1 MRLSRRLAAL
11 IALLTL
17 AVLYVSLVLID
28 ARVLRS
34 VQVDLTAG
42 HVYTLAPGTLR
53 IAGSLHEPVDLYLY
67 FSRHAARDLPQL
79 RAYAQRVELLL
90 HDIAEHAHGRIRIR
104 VIDPAP
110 YSDAEERAQAL
121 GLTPA
126 PGGVNGGRIFFG
138 IAGTNT
144 TDGVQV
150 IPFLQRD
157 KESFL
162 EYDVARMIQQL
173 DQRQRPVIGL
183 ISSLPVQ
190 GGGADATPPWTAF
203 RQLGQL
209 FRVRPLDGA
218 TLRAIPADVK
228 VLLLVQPAG
237 LTPVAQRAIDRYV
250 QQGGH
255 VALFMDPD
263 PESIAPADAQAS
275 AQATATAMA
284 PLLTAWGITW
294 NPDRVVLDSSLAQAI
309 SIDPAGAPVRD
320 PAVLGL
326 GRGELNRDDVI
337 TAGLS
342 SINVSTA
349 GSLELSEHAHTRLEP
364 LLQSSGES
372 EQVPVA
378 AVLAA
383 GDPSTLLDG
392 FQPGGERYVIAARLT
407 GALPAAFAGDAPV
420 ANAPPRPGEVLLVAD
435 TDLLSDR
442 LWVQLMPL
450 LGQTITNPFANN
462 GDFFLN
468 AMDNLAG
475 SSALISIRGRAL
487 AARPFTRVEALRRQA
502 EAAFSAKQFELQQ
515 QLNDTERRLADL
527 EQARNT
533 GGTPMLTA
541 AQRGEI
547 ASFTRRRAE
556 IRRQLRE
563 VQRSLDARID
573 RLGERLKLINIVLM
587 PILVSLFA
595 MAWALLRA
603 WRRRRWRSEGR

>member
-11 IALLTL
+11 IALLAL
-17 AVLYVSLVLID
+17 AVLYISLVLVC
-28 ARVLRS
+28 ARTLRG
-34 VQVDLTAG
+34 VQADLTAG
-42 HVYTLAPGTLR
+42 QVYTLAPGTLR

-90 HDIAEHAHGRIRIR
+90 RDIAAHAHGRIRIR

-110 YSDAEERAQAL
+110 YSTAEERAQAL

-126 PGGVNGGRIFFG
+126 PGGVNGERIFFG
-138 IAGTNT
+138 IAGTNA

-173 DQRQRPVIGL
+173 DQRQRPLIEL
-183 ISSLPVQ
+183 ISSLPVL
-190 GGGADATPPWTAF
+190 GGGPDAAPPWTVF

-209 FRVRPLDGA
+209 FRVRSLDAA
-218 TLRAIPADVK
+218 TLSAIPADVK
-228 VLLLVQPAG
+228 VLLLVQPTG
-237 LTPVAQRAIDRYV
+237 LGPAAQHAIDRYV

-263 PESIAPADAQAS
+263 PESVAPAAAQAS

-284 PLLTAWGITW
+284 PLLAAWGVSYD
-294 NPDRVVLDSSLAQAI
+294 PDRVVLDSSLAQAI
-309 SIDPAGAPVRD
+309 SIDPAGGPVRD

-349 GSLELSEHAHTRLEP
+349 GSLELSEHARTRLEP

-372 EQVPVA
+372 EQAPVA

-407 GALPAAFAGDAPV
+407 GVLPVAFADDAPAADV
-420 ANAPPRPGEVLLVAD
+420 SRRPGEVLLVAD

-442 LWVQLMPL
+442 LWVQLMPF
-450 LGQTITNPFANN
+450 LGQTIANPFANN

-487 AARPFTRVEALRRQA
+487 AARPFTRVEALRREA

-527 EQARNT
+527 EQARNADGMPT
-533 GGTPMLTA
+533 LTP
-541 AQRGEI
+541 AQRSEI
-547 ASFTRRRAE
+547 EAFTRRRAG

-587 PILVSLFA
+587 PMLVSLFA
-595 MAWALLRA
+595 LAWAVLRA
-603 WRRRRWRSEGR
+603 WRRRRWRSDGR